1 MVIQDNMML
10 NILWIMK
17 TKRVYLPMS
26 LFGELIEVVVEV
38 EVEVKVEVDIVLCL
52 VVTEIFM
59 N

>member
-38 EVEVKVEVDIVLCL
+38 EVEVEVDVVLCL